1 MNDAENSALETGHKH
16 TIIKPAHNIIIVG
29 AGLAGLYAALK
40 LAPIPVTVLS
50 AKPLGRSASSL
61 WAQGGIAAAIGK
73 GDTPENHAE
82 DTIKAGKGL
91 VDEEIA
97 KLVTSEATARIH
109 DLLAYGVPFDK
120 DLEGELELSKEAA
133 HSTNRIVRVSGDKAG
148 AAIMAAL
155 IERVKETP
163 SINVIEN
170 VSVHELSLNEGRI
183 DGLYIWP
190 GAAQA
195 VGQGIHL
202 TANAVM
208 LATGG
213 CGALYSKTTNPPS
226 ARGEGIAMAAR
237 AGALIADPEFV
248 QFHPTA
254 IDAGIDPAPLATE
267 ALRGE
272 GAIICDKDGTRLM
285 ENIHPDM
292 ELAPR
297 DIVARTVFN
306 AVTSGKGAF
315 LDCRSIPKERLINH
329 FQTVIEHCRK
339 AGLDPT
345 SSPIPIAPAA
355 HFHMG
360 GVVTDQKGRTTV
372 PGLWA
377 CGEVAATGLHGANR
391 LASNSLLEAIVFAGR
406 IAEDLTSLNQG
417 QDTYQSLTKQSPA
430 LEVPQLSESDDNQ
443 PGIAKLRDI
452 MFTHAGLER
461 SEEGLKTALRKL
473 DDLES
478 EFDGQQQNLNMLLT
492 ARFILMA
499 ALARQES
506 LGSHYRTDDKTGSK
520 HNDTP
525 PLERTFLTLAE
536 LEKKRELLQ
545 PHHANSDERQA
556 GQADIKQHPK
566 QKQTGRSQA
575 I

>member
-1 MNDAENSALETGHKH
+1 
-16 TIIKPAHNIIIVG
+16 
-29 AGLAGLYAALK
+29 
-40 LAPIPVTVLS
+40 
-50 AKPLGRSASSL
+50 
-61 WAQGGIAAAIGK
+61 
-73 GDTPENHAE
+73 
-82 DTIKAGKGL
+82 
-91 VDEEIA
+91 
-97 KLVTSEATARIH
+97 
-109 DLLAYGVPFDK
+109 
-120 DLEGELELSKEAA
+120 
-133 HSTNRIVRVSGDKAG
+133 
-148 AAIMAAL
+148 
-155 IERVKETP
+155 
-163 SINVIEN
+163 
-170 VSVHELSLNEGRI
+170 
-183 DGLYIWP
+183 
-190 GAAQA
+190 
-195 VGQGIHL
+195 
-202 TANAVM
+202 
-208 LATGG
+208 
-213 CGALYSKTTNPPS
+213 
-226 ARGEGIAMAAR
+226 MAAR

-306 AVTSGKGAF
+306 AVISGKGAF

-417 QDTYQSLTKQSPA
+417 QDAYQSLTKQSPA

-506 LGSHYRTDDKTGSK
+506 LGSHYRTDDKNGSK

-536 LEKKRELLQ
+536 LEKKRKLLQ
-545 PHHANSDERQA
+545 PHHTNSDERQA